1 MYTYMFVKVFTK
13 KTTLQNQETNFMCDK
28 IVGEMLFTNGVRKI
42 R

>member
-13 KTTLQNQETNFMCDK
+13 KNPRKSRNKHSVYK
-28 IVGEMLFTNGVRKI
+28 IMGEMLFTNGVRKI